1 MNEEKEKAMK
11 TLNEIEVE
19 AEILVKR
26 VKELKRKLEKIKTKE
41 EIVELYNGCNIEE
54 GFKHIYLF

>member
-1 MNEEKEKAMK
+1 MDEEKNNAMK
-11 TLNEIEVE
+11 TLNEIEAE
-19 AEILVKR
+19 AETLVER
-26 VKELKRKLEKIKTKE
+26 IKEQKRKLEKIKTKE